1 MKNEKEL
8 TGQENVETLNEI
20 LINLIKETPNDMDLG
35 KKVRSHFI
43 NESIYS
49 KEK

>member
-8 TGQENVETLNEI
+8 IGQENVETLNEI

-35 KKVRSHFI
+35 KKVRSYFI
-43 NESIYS
+43 NEGIYS
-49 KEK
+49 KEI

>member
-35 KKVRSHFI
+35 KKVRHYLD
-43 NESIYS
+43 NQSIYS
-49 KEK
+49 KKV